1 MSASQPSKLAP
12 FPSQPAPRRESVFEP
27 LLESDEAHFL
37 RMYQNPERFVDPDT
51 AARYLGITRRHLLVM
66 ARAGL
71 IAGHPLDPHSQ
82 KKDWRFLLSE
92 LHAYMVSCEARP
104 PGAPKPAKGV

>member
-1 MSASQPSKLAP
+1 MSASQASKLAA
-12 FPSQPAPRRESVFEP
+12 FPSQRAPRRESAFER
-27 LLESDEAHFL
+27 LVESDEAHSP
-37 RMYQNPERFVDPDT
+37 RIHPNPEPFVDPDT
-51 AARYLGITRRHLLVM
+51 AARYLRTTRRHLLEMV
-66 ARAGL
+66 RGGL

-104 PGAPKPAKGV
+104 PGAPKPTKGV